1 MSFLRFDV
9 CPLPDALIKMLSFSL
24 SVSDHMIFE
33 KLFKF
38 VNQSDSFIKIY
49 YQKKKKI
56 IKD

>member
-49 YQKKKKI
+49 YQKKKK
-56 IKD
+56 KL